1 MCDAVPDTRPHSRTA
16 DRVRME
22 QSGFRPEEEANN
34 WLAVVHRR
42 FGTSGRTGWSDRMRR
57 GSEDKRK

>member
-1 MCDAVPDTRPHSRTA
+1 MCDAVPDTGLTRG
-16 DRVRME
+16 VRME